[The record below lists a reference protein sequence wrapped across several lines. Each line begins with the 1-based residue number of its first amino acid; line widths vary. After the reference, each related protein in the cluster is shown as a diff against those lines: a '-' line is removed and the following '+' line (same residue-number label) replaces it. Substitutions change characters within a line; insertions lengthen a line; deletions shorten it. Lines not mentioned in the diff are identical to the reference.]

1 MLNPEKSKLITSVI
15 WTFNSFFLG
24 DSRNNSSFEDQKHLA
39 LLVMET
45 LTVLLQGSNTNAGNQ
60 KIFQQMLWEDITSGL
75 SSVMILASEMLLSLR
90 GKTTD
95 SVMALSYLQKCNT
108 FDFPKFMNGK
118 IYNIIITS
126 KYILMFYCM
135 PCV

>member
-1 MLNPEKSKLITSVI
+1 
-15 WTFNSFFLG
+15 
-24 DSRNNSSFEDQKHLA
+24 
-39 LLVMET
+39 
-45 LTVLLQGSNTNAGNQ
+45 
-60 KIFQQMLWEDITSGL
+60 MLWEDITSGL